1 MSEPLHLFEGFG
13 IELEYM
19 IVDRDTLAVAPVC
32 DKLLELVAGE
42 PTNEI
47 DDGPIGWSNELS
59 LHVVEL
65 KTNGPVPKVDRTV
78 VEAFMA
84 GIARANA
91 AAARLGAR
99 LLGTAM
105 HPLMDPATETKLWP
119 VDEHGIYAAY
129 DRAFDCSGHG
139 WGNLQSC
146 HINLPFGNAEE
157 FGRLHAA
164 IRPVLGLLPAL
175 AASSPLVEGKVTADL
190 DHRLRV
196 YSQNQRRVPSIIGAI
211 VPEPVTTPEDYQR
224 QILEPMYRDIA
235 PLDPEGRLQHEW
247 LNSRGAIARFERDA
261 IEIRLL
267 DVQEAPV
274 ADIAIVAM
282 VTAVVRALAEERWV
296 GLDELVALDTQA
308 LRGVLDAGI
317 TRADEAVIEYVPL
330 LRALGCDDRRLT
342 AGEVWTSLFEQLL
355 LRELAPHSPLREAM
369 RTILGHGPL
378 AQRLVRALGHNPP
391 PAKITAVYRELADC
405 LADGRMF
412 VRHRGE
418 D

>member
-1 MSEPLHLFEGFG
+1 MNEPLHLFEGFG

-19 IVDRDTLAVAPVC
+19 LVDRATLAVAPVC
-32 DKLLELVAGE
+32 DELLKLVAGE

-59 LHVVEL
+59 LHVVEF

-84 GIARANA
+84 AIARADKA
-91 AAARLGAR
+91 AEKLGVR

-119 VDEHGIYAAY
+119 ADDFGIYAAY
-129 DRAFDCSGHG
+129 DRAFGCSGHG
-139 WGNLQSC
+139 WANLQSC
-146 HINLPFGNAEE
+146 HINLPFGSPEE

-175 AASSPLVEGKVTADL
+175 AASSPVVEGKVTGDL

-196 YSQNQRRVPSIIGAI
+196 YSQNQRRVPSIIGDI
-211 VPEPVTTPEDYQR
+211 VPEPVITPQAYER
-224 QILEPMYRDIA
+224 EILQPMYRDIA

-296 GLDELVALDTQA
+296 GLDELVALDTKT
-308 LRGVLDAGI
+308 LRGVLDTTI
-317 TRADEAVIEYVPL
+317 TRADEAVIEHAPL
-330 LRALGCDDRRLT
+330 LRALGCDDRRLS
-342 AGEVWTSLFEQLL
+342 AGEIWTSLFEQLL
-355 LRELAPHSPLREAM
+355 LRELAPHSPLRDAM
-369 RTILGHGPL
+369 GTILGHGPL
-378 AQRLVRALGHNPP
+378 AQRLVRALGHNPS

-405 LADGRMF
+405 LVGGRMF
-412 VRHRGE
+412 VRHRS
-418 D
+418 DD